1 VPIVSAHFRSLLKY
15 YVNDIAE
22 SMTTREALN
31 VKSSH
36 AVSSGE
42 VTVDELEVGQVRHS
56 SSDLNAEAD
65 ELLHGRLLQCQHTHT
80 HTHTHIHTGSG
91 VVMDNSKSGR
101 RLKIDITCKEKQRRF
116 LTIIHTNL

>member
-80 HTHTHIHTGSG
+80 HTHTHGKWCCNGQQQKRQKTKNRHY
-91 VVMDNSKSGR
+91 M
-101 RLKIDITCKEKQRRF
+101 
-116 LTIIHTNL
+116 

>member
-80 HTHTHIHTGSG
+80 HIHTGSG

-116 LTIIHTNL
+116 LTIIHMNL